1 MQTVSTRPRYE
12 FRIFGNNLEKIEKQI
27 KETAREERTR
37 HMTSVYLL
45 GSGNPKNNIKIRDGV
60 MDIKVLED
68 VYEGLEQWNPYLV
81 GEFPLKADVIQ
92 TIVFPTLGVQCPV
105 LDREEY
111 TLDQLVEELISVDP
125 DLSVAYVNKTRHGYT
140 LGKCITEI
148 AEIKVNGACI
158 KTICIEAEDP
168 KKVLKVKK
176 KLGIENKTENVNY
189 PLALKRIMGLVRL
202 PESWKDPGF

>member
-1 MQTVSTRPRYE
+1 MVAAVQPRYE
-12 FRIFGNNLEKIEKQI
+12 FRIFGNNLEKIEKRI
-27 KETAREERTR
+27 KEQAKEEQTR

-45 GSGNPKNNIKIRDGV
+45 ASGNPKNNIKIREGV

-68 VYEGLEQWNPYLV
+68 VYEGLEQWNPFLV

-92 TIVFPTLGVQCPV
+92 TVVFPSLGVQCPV
-105 LDREEY
+105 LDRDKY

-125 DLSVAYVNKTRHGYT
+125 DLSVAYVNKTRHAFT
-140 LGKCITEI
+140 VGKCITEI
-148 AEIKVNGACI
+148 AEIKVNGASI

-168 KKVLKVKK
+168 KKVLKAKK
-176 KLGIENKTENVNY
+176 KLGIEDKVENVNY

-202 PESWKDPGF
+202 PESWKDPEF